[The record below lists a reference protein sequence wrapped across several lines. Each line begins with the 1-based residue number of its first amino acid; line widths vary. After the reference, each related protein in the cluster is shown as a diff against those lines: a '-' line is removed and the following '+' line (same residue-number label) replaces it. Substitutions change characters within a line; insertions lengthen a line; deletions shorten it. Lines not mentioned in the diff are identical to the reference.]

1 MAIDCAPIH
10 GSLDKAPYHGWLA
23 ASLPTMPPEPFRDRD
38 LPSAEFASTI
48 QPPQKMARCY
58 HVLVVVLA
66 LMLVPKGI
74 ICLAIPLMVA
84 AVVATTW

>member
-1 MAIDCAPIH
+1 M
-10 GSLDKAPYHGWLA
+10 DKAPYHGWLA

-48 QPPQKMARCY
+48 QRPPQKMARCY